1 MRVLFLSTSM
11 GLGGADQ
18 QLLSGARGLVQ
29 RGHQVFIVSL
39 TPLGPMGEQARDSG
53 LPIESLEMARGV
65 PDPRG
70 LFRVARLIRRWKP
83 DVVHSHMVHA
93 NLMARVVR
101 LLAPVPSLV
110 STIHNIDE
118 GGPLLM
124 AGYRLS
130 NRLVDHMTVVSQ
142 AAGDRFV
149 RERIVPRRLLTV
161 VPNGIDTERFRV
173 DPGTRHAVRQS
184 LGLQGEFV
192 WIAVGR
198 FEVAK
203 DYPTM
208 IAAYREVYRRYP
220 AARLLIVGRGS
231 LQPETEEQVR
241 DADLNG
247 AIRFLGVR
255 QDVPELLSAADGYVM
270 SSAWEGMPIV
280 LLEAAAAALPIVAT
294 AVGGNH
300 EVVLEGKTGFL
311 TPPREPRALAAA
323 MLRLM
328 NLPDEQRRTMGELGR
343 EYVRSEYGLE
353 RVVDRWEALYRDVR
367 SQRGLSSPGEI
378 PSGEAR
384 EIHSGAGGLA

>member
-1 MRVLFLSTSM
+1 
-11 GLGGADQ
+11 
-18 QLLSGARGLVQ
+18 
-29 RGHQVFIVSL
+29 
-39 TPLGPMGEQARDSG
+39 
-53 LPIESLEMARGV
+53 
-65 PDPRG
+65 
-70 LFRVARLIRRWKP
+70 VARLIRRWKP

-311 TPPREPRALAAA
+311 TPPREPGALAAA